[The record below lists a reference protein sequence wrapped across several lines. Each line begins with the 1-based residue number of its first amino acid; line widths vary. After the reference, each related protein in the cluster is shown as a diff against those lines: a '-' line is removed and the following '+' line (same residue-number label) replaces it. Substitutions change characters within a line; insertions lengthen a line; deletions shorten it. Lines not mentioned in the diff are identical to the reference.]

1 MHWRS
6 RIWAV
11 KRKGWLG
18 WLKAHCC
25 ILTWRCES
33 GLGGGGLCW
42 GWEYSDR
49 DLSVCLCAA
58 ATPQELSVTGGLTGP
73 HQSKGIPAPSME
85 AGNPEWGWGCSS
97 QSFFIVWDAWSSTA
111 LPTQVGCSD
120 AFLAPS
126 SHSPECSI
134 SAFASFLPTTFRHH
148 LSNHNQ
154 PTPPCWEVSASPANP
169 GKAAGW
175 VTARHAV
182 GFWQGEALTLRC
194 VWLLQAQVG
203 LWWWKSKTTA
213 VKVCHEQNAATC
225 KGRQKMKSWC
235 GTRESCHEMQVN

>member
-1 MHWRS
+1 
-6 RIWAV
+6 
-11 KRKGWLG
+11 
-18 WLKAHCC
+18 
-25 ILTWRCES
+25 
-33 GLGGGGLCW
+33 
-42 GWEYSDR
+42 
-49 DLSVCLCAA
+49 
-58 ATPQELSVTGGLTGP
+58 
-73 HQSKGIPAPSME
+73 ME
-85 AGNPEWGWGCSS
+85 AGNPEWGWGCSA
-97 QSFFIVWDAWSSTA
+97 QSFFIVWGAWSSTA

-120 AFLAPS
+120 AFSAPS
-126 SHSPECSI
+126 SRSPECSI

-175 VTARHAV
+175 LTARHAV

-225 KGRQKMKSWC
+225 KSVQKMKSWC
-235 GTRESCHEMQVN
+235 RTRVLPWNASKLMDGFYFEFTETFKISNSDRTSNGSSSCLLPTSLSPQSPLSLSHHVFFDVINM